1 MKIAGHDGILSLKNK
16 RVEITLN
23 NCKRLHIL

>member
-1 MKIAGHDGILSLKNK
+1 MKIAGRDGILSLKNK

-23 NCKRLHIL
+23 NCERLHIL